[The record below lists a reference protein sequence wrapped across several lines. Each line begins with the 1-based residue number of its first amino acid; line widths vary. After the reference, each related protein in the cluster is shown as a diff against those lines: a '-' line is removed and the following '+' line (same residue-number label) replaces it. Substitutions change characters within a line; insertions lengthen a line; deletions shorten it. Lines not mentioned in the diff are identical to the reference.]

1 MKIGRIVLAVSVIAF
16 LAAGVAVAQS
26 GGSNSDVV
34 KVSMTAQQFKFDP
47 ATVTVPAGSTVV
59 ITVTSK
65 DVTHGL
71 AIPAFNINERIQ
83 PGKDTVVKFTADK
96 AGTYEFHCSVFCGS
110 GHRDMKGKIVVQ

>member
-1 MKIGRIVLAVSVIAF
+1 MKIRRIALAVSLIAF

-26 GGSNSDVV
+26 SDSNVV
-34 KVSMTAQQFKFDP
+34 KISMTAQQFRFDP
-47 ATVTVPAGSTVV
+47 ATVTVPAGSTLI

-65 DVTHGL
+65 DVTHGI
-71 AIPAFNINERIQ
+71 AIPAFNINERIE

-96 AGTYEFHCSVFCGS
+96 AGTYEFHCSVFCGP